1 MLFCYIKMTEIEEV
15 LKMNPAGQALKLR
28 RKYREIAT

>member
-15 LKMNPAGQALKLR
+15 LKMNPEDRLQKPGGNIEK
-28 RKYREIAT
+28 